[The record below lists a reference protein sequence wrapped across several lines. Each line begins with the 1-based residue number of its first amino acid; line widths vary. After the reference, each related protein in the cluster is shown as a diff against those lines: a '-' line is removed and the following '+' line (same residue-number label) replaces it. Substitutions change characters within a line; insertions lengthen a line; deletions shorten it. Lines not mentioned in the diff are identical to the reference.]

1 MTAPAPDT
9 QPPSLR
15 ERLAP
20 LASFARRAH
29 LFVTGR
35 EKLHRSARGLAFVL
49 ITEDISENSRR
60 EVLERIACPV
70 YQALTAA
77 DVEALFGLDNAKI
90 VGFRKNGLSDN
101 LAKHLQPFLVVSQV
115 RPTAQSTPPQ
125 QGDQH
130 NA

>member
-1 MTAPAPDT
+1 MTATAPDNHT
-9 QPPSLR
+9 PSLR
-15 ERLAP
+15 EQLAP

-35 EKLHRSARGLAFVL
+35 EKLHRGSRGLAFVL

-60 EVLERIACPV
+60 EVLERIACPI

-77 DVEALFGLDNAKI
+77 DVEALFGLANAKI

-101 LAKHLQPFLVVSQV
+101 LAKSLQPFLVVPQA
-115 RPTAQSTPPQ
+115 RHPAQSTPNQ
-125 QGDQH
+125 QGDQY

>member
-1 MTAPAPDT
+1 MTDATPT
-9 QPPSLR
+9 PSLR
-15 ERLAP
+15 DQLAP

-60 EVLERIACPV
+60 ETLERCNCPI
-70 YQALTAA
+70 YQALTTD
-77 DVEALFGLDNAKI
+77 DVKNLFGLENAKI

-101 LAKHLQPFLVVSQV
+101 LARHLQPFLVVPQP
-115 RPTAQSTPPQ
+115 RQQAPSTHPKQ
-125 QGDQH
+125 QGDQK